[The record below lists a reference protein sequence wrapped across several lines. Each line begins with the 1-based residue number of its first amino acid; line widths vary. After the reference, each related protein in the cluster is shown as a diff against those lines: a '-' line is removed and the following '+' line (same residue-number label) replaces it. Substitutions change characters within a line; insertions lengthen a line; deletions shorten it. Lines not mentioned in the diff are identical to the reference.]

1 MGRRAP
7 GPFKNAAWM
16 VDSGWIPRCAGP
28 LLLIPRGAR
37 LSFHDPLSTI
47 HDPRRIIWEY
57 LYGVQIVASNDGYYE
72 ALWPR
77 SPRQAKVKALAP
89 RLDTLDGKTV
99 AQVWDYVF
107 RGNEV
112 FEFLEEGLKA
122 RFPGVRFVS
131 WREFGNTHGH
141 EERAV
146 VAALPAKFKALGVDA
161 VISGMGC

>member
-1 MGRRAP
+1 MA
-7 GPFKNAAWM
+7 
-16 VDSGWIPRCAGP
+16 
-28 LLLIPRGAR
+28 
-37 LSFHDPLSTI
+37 T
-47 HDPRRIIWEY
+47 
-57 LYGVQIVASNDGYYE
+57 NDGYYE

-89 RLDTLDGKTV
+89 RLDTLEGKTV

-131 WREFGNTHGH
+131 WREFGNTHGF
-141 EERAV
+141 EEREV
-146 VAALPAKFKALGVDA
+146 VAALPGKLKAMRADA